1 MITIKAPYKNL
12 FSLSPTL
19 MNMQLWIDAA
29 DRPDF
34 SHQDN

>member
-1 MITIKAPYKNL
+1 MSIG
-12 FSLSPTL
+12 TL